1 MKKIITLT
9 AALFCISLLSI
20 AQDFKINKNSGKLSI
35 FLSGATIEGY
45 NGNEIIV
52 SNTSA
57 RDDEDERAKGLRVI
71 SGSGLEDNTGL
82 GVNVTEK
89 GGAVEIRQVGRKD
102 PNKIVIKVPKG
113 VTVFFQHDKVM
124 NHSKVK
130 LKNIENE
137 IEVSCTYNDIELDN
151 VTGPM
156 TIKTIY
162 GQIDAELGNTVKG
175 PISIV
180 SVYGRVDVTMPTT
193 LKANMSLST
202 PYGDIYAASDF
213 KFDIEKTE
221 EMVRYGSNSVKGK
234 LNGGG
239 TDISLKSNW
248 GKIYL
253 RKK

>member
-1 MKKIITLT
+1 MKKIITIV
-9 AALFCISLLSI
+9 AALFCMSLLST
-20 AQDFKINKNSGKLSI
+20 AQEFKINKSSGKLSI
-35 FLSGATIEGY
+35 YLSGATIEGY
-45 NGNEIIV
+45 NGNEIII
-52 SNTSA
+52 SNTSG
-57 RDDEDERAKGLRVI
+57 RDEEDDRAKGLRVI
-71 SGSGLEDNTGL
+71 SGNGLDDNTGL

-89 GGAVEIRQVGRKD
+89 AGAVEIRQVGRKD
-102 PNKIVIKVPKG
+102 PNKLVIKVPKG
-113 VTVFFQHDKVM
+113 ITVFFQHDKVM

-130 LKNIENE
+130 FKNIENE
-137 IEVSCTYNDIELDN
+137 IEVSCTYNDIDLDN

-156 TIKTIY
+156 TVKTIY

-213 KFDIEKTE
+213 KFDIEKTD
-221 EMVRYGSNSVKGK
+221 EMVRYGSSSVKGK

>member
-1 MKKIITLT
+1 MKKQIFLIAFAII
-9 AALFCISLLSI
+9 AFVGSK
-20 AQDFKINKNSGKLSI
+20 AQEYKINKSSGKLSI
-35 FLSGATIEGY
+35 YLSGATIEGY
-45 NGNEIIV
+45 NGNEIIIT
-52 SNTSA
+52 NTSG
-57 RDDEDERAKGLRVI
+57 RDEEDERAKGLRVI
-71 SGSGLEDNTGL
+71 NGTGLDDNTGL
-82 GVNVTEK
+82 GVNVSDK
-89 GGAVEIRQVGRKD
+89 GGNVEIRQVGRKD
-102 PNKIVIKVPKG
+102 PNKILIKVPKG

-130 LKNIENE
+130 FKNIENE
-137 IEVSCTYNDIELDN
+137 IEVSCTYNDIDLDN

-156 TIKTIY
+156 TVKTIY

-213 KFDIEKTE
+213 KFDIEKTD